1 MMCLVLLGGVCN
13 LYNTPQDD
21 GRTPD
26 VLPAISSISARGARG
41 RLLPTRPTSFIDI
54 CIIWSAS
61 KP

>member
-21 GRTPD
+21 GRD
-26 VLPAISSISARGARG
+26 VLPAISSISARGG
-41 RLLPTRPTSFIDI
+41 RFAADTPHIIYRYI